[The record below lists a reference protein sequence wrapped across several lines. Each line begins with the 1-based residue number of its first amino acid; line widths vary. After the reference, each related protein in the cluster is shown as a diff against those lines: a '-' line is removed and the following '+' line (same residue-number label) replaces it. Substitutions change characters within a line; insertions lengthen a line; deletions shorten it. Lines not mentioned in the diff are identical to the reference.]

1 MKNWI
6 KSWIYYRCLNVLLR
20 ICRKDPFHASLF
32 IGEAELLRQ
41 DMKLPTRVLDAAE
54 MFVATTRRDLRA

>member
-20 ICRKDPFHASLF
+20 ICRKDRFYASLF
-32 IGEAELLRQ
+32 IAKAELLRAEL
-41 DMKLPTRVLDAAE
+41 KIPTRVLDAAE